1 MKKMFISSIFFI
13 IIGFLLGN
21 FIFTNQDFFKNIKTT
36 DTYYILQEGV
46 YTDKTLLNSNLNKL
60 KQKTIDY
67 YNEKYHVYVGIT
79 KDLEVYEKLK
89 TIYEKNGY
97 KIFQKQKNIK
107 SLEFSS
113 NVSQF
118 DFLIK
123 QTDEED
129 EILTIEEVVLANYDE
144 ILKKQ
149 S

>member
-1 MKKMFISSIFFI
+1 MRKMFISSIFFI